1 MVDISARL
9 SQEMTKNNCSAMRA
23 FLLVTDGVYI
33 LQSKSQ
39 RAVRR
44 GLCDKSNIQSNK
56 SIVGKDIY

>member
-23 FLLVTDGVYI
+23 FLVVTDGVHI
-33 LQSKSQ
+33 LQSEP
-39 RAVRR
+39 RR
-44 GLCDKSNIQSNK
+44 TVCGRLCDKSDCKSNK